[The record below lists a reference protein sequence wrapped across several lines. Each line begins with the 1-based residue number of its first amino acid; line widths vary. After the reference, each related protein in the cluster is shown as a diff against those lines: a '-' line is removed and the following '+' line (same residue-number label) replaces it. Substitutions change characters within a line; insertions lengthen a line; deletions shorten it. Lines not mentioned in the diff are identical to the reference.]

1 MKYKSVDQVKE
12 LLGMSKSADDKKF
25 LIGVMFGECIYDI

>member
-1 MKYKSVDQVKE
+1 MKYKS
-12 LLGMSKSADDKKF
+12 GKSFWAISMCEDDKKF